1 MAQKL
6 EFFGQVIKMSCRVS
20 ASNAFNTGKNHMEF
34 IKKLGGLD
42 IKMNWLGGLWLNI
55 CYTGTSGVV
64 ISRKLCGINTF
75 FEHDGR
81 M

>member
-42 IKMNWLGGLWLNI
+42 IKMN
-55 CYTGTSGVV
+55 
-64 ISRKLCGINTF
+64 
-75 FEHDGR
+75 
-81 M
+81 